1 MRTVLAGVVALG
13 LALPAGAGFSV
24 DFPLVMGLAGA
35 STRFYTT
42 MDITNN
48 SAEPTDVTF
57 EYISDGLTIDVA
69 GVLLVNLPGHGNFH
83 TEDFIQYLAA
93 QGFLTAQQAANT
105 KGTLLL
111 TFTNPSFTTGT
122 EASATLRTF
131 NYVTPGQRP
140 SIGFAYRAI
149 PLRKNGLHTL
159 TSVVNDTHAT
169 AGTLPRVLSHLGLEN
184 VGIDD
189 DGIVSTDP
197 VTLKIAF
204 TDPATGGPIGPSPTV
219 TLQPGQMKQINDLW
233 HTYGLPNSSNSLIVN
248 VTETAGTAQIRGFV
262 LVKDITTNDLSFYLM
277 Q

>member
-1 MRTVLAGVVALG
+1 MRTLLAGVFALV
-13 LALPAGAGFSV
+13 LALPASAGFSV

-35 STRFYTT
+35 STRFYTA

-48 SAEPTDVTF
+48 SSEVTDVTF
-57 EYISDGLTIDVA
+57 EYISDNLAIDVA
-69 GVLLVNLPGHGNFH
+69 GVLLANLPGHGNFH
-83 TEDFIQYLAA
+83 ADDFIQYLAA
-93 QGFLTAQQAANT
+93 QGFLTPAQAANT

-111 TFTNPSFTTGT
+111 TFTNPSFATGT

-169 AGTLPRVLSHLGLEN
+169 VGTLPRVLSHLGLEHI
-184 VGIDD
+184 GIDD
-189 DGIVSTDP
+189 AGNVDTAP
-197 VTLKIAF
+197 VTLKLAF
-204 TDPATGGPIGPSPTV
+204 TDPVTGGPIGPQPTV
-219 TLQPGQMKQINDLW
+219 TLQSGQMKQLNDLW
-233 HTYGLPNSSNSLIVN
+233 RTYGLPTASTSLLVS

-262 LVKDITTNDLSFYLM
+262 LVKDVTTNDLSFYLM

>member
-1 MRTVLAGVVALG
+1 MKALLAGVFALG
-13 LALPAGAGFSV
+13 LALPASAGFSV

-35 STRFYTT
+35 STRFYTA

-48 SAEPTDVTF
+48 SAEATDVTF
-57 EYISDGLTIDVA
+57 EYISDNLTIDVA
-69 GVLLVNLPGHGNFH
+69 GVLLVALPGHGNFH
-83 TEDFIQYLAA
+83 TGDFIQYLAS
-93 QGFLTAQQAANT
+93 QEFLTTAQAANT

-111 TFTNPSFTTGT
+111 TFTNPNFTAGT

-149 PLRKNGLHTL
+149 PLRKNGSHSLV
-159 TSVVNDTHAT
+159 SVVNDTHAT
-169 AGTLPRVLSHLGLEN
+169 TGTLPRVQSHLGLEN

-189 DGIVSTDP
+189 DGNVSTDP
-197 VTLKIAF
+197 VTLTIAF

-219 TLQPGQMKQINDLW
+219 SLQPGQMKQINDLW
-233 HTYGLPNSSNSLIVN
+233 HTYGLPNASNSLLVT

-262 LVKDITTNDLSFYLM
+262 LVKDISTNDLSFYLL

>member
-1 MRTVLAGVVALG
+1 MKRILGGVLVLSLAAPAL
-13 LALPAGAGFSV
+13 AGFSV

-35 STRFYTT
+35 STRFYTA

-48 SAEPTDVTF
+48 SDQATDVTF
-57 EYISDGLTIDVA
+57 EYISDSLSIDVA
-69 GVLLVNLPGHGNFH
+69 GVLLVGLPGHGNFH
-83 TEDFIQYLAA
+83 TDDFIQYLAA
-93 QGFLTAQQAANT
+93 QGFLTTQQAANT

-111 TFTNPSFTTGT
+111 TFTNPDFATGT

-140 SIGFAYRAI
+140 SIGFAYRAY
-149 PLRKNGLHTL
+149 PLYQTGSHTL
-159 TSVVNDTHAT
+159 VSVVDDTHAT
-169 AGTLPRVLSHLGLEN
+169 KGSLPLVLSHLGLEN

-189 DGIVSTDP
+189 SGTVTTGA

-204 TDPATGGPIGPSPTV
+204 TDPATGGPIGPTPSV

-233 HTYGLPNSSNSLIVN
+233 HTYALPNSSNSLILTVI
-248 VTETAGTAQIRGFV
+248 ETAGTAQIRGFI
-262 LVKDITTNDLSFYLM
+262 LVKDISTNDISYFAM

>member
-1 MRTVLAGVVALG
+1 MRHALAVGLALG
-13 LALPAGAGFSV
+13 LAPSAFAGFSV

-35 STRFYTT
+35 STRFYTAV
-42 MDITNN
+42 DITSN
-48 SAEPTDVTF
+48 SDEPTDVTF
-57 EYISDGLTIDVA
+57 EYISDSLAIDA
-69 GVLLVNLPGHGNFH
+69 TGVLLVGLPGHGNFH
-83 TEDFIQYLAA
+83 TDDFIQYLAA

-140 SIGFAYRAI
+140 SIGFAYRAY
-149 PLRKNGLHTL
+149 PLYQSGPHALV
-159 TSVVNDTHAT
+159 SIVDDTHAT
-169 AGTLPRVLSHLGLEN
+169 KGTLPLVLSHLGLEN

-189 DGIVSTDP
+189 TGTVTTDP

-204 TDPATGGPIGPSPTV
+204 TDPVTGGPVGPTPTV

-233 HTYGLPNSSNSLIVN
+233 HTYALPNSSTSLIVT
-248 VTETAGTAQIRGFV
+248 VTETAGTAQIRGFI
-262 LVKDITTNDLSFYLM
+262 LVKDISTNDISYFAM